1 MNSSILH
8 NTILALAATAAAA
21 SFQDPLAYRS
31 VPEEATYT
39 PPKLANTTTL
49 YDFIASRPDLS
60 RLHEALDGPAGFKE
74 AFDTNPTWDFTFFA
88 PSNEAFEATGEYFET
103 FEKTP
108 KGQWWLG
115 NTLLHHYV
123 PNSVLKMSAFNGTH
137 QRFQTATY
145 LFVSA
150 QMQDDDLVL
159 NQVARV
165 VEGDIP
171 VTRGVVHIIDR
182 ILEPA
187 AQVHEADLPWIEQGF
202 IAGSCSKPELGY
214 C

>member
-1 MNSSILH
+1 MPEVLRWP
-8 NTILALAATAAAA
+8 TVATAAAA

-31 VPEEATYT
+31 VPAEATYT
-39 PPKLANTTTL
+39 PPKPANTTTL

-60 RLHEALDGPAGFKE
+60 RLYEALKQPAGFKE
-74 AFDTNPTWDFTFFA
+74 AFATSPTWDFTFFA
-88 PSNEAFEATGEYFET
+88 PNNEAFEATGEYFET
-103 FEKTP
+103 FGKTP

-123 PNSVLKMSAFNGTH
+123 PNSILETSSFNETYL
-137 QRFQTATY
+137 RFQMATY
-145 LFVSA
+145 LFVGA
-150 QMQDDDLVL
+150 QMQDDELVL

-165 VEGDIP
+165 VESDIP

-182 ILEPA
+182 ILDPA
-187 AQVHEADLPWIEQGF
+187 AQIHEPDLPWIEQGF